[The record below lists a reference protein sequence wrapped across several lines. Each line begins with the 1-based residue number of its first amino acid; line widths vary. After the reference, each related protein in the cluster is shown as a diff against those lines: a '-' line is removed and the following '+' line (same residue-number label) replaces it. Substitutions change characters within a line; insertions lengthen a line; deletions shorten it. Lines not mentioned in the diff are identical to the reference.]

1 MGDKSKGWIRLH
13 RSVMDCFIYDGYAFD
28 YYHAWCDILLN
39 SNHKDKG
46 IMFDG
51 QLITIK
57 RGQWLTSIRKLSNR
71 WGWSKDKVSRYL
83 NTLVENQMI
92 TKDCDKKRTLL
103 TLVNYDFYQTDTDT
117 DKDSDR
123 TLTGHTPDTD
133 KDTDRTKQECKN
145 EKNDKNVKNTYSNK
159 FEEAWAIYP
168 RREDKAMA
176 YKAYSARTKSGWSD
190 EQLIEATRKYAEAC
204 KKNHTETRYIKKGST
219 FYGPSTPFEDY
230 IPKEEVKQVD
240 RFEQNFRAVSNGAL
254 QRVAEN
260 PFDDL

>member
-117 DKDSDR
+117 EQDSDR

-145 EKNDKNVKNTYSNK
+145 EKNDKNVKIHTRTSSRKPGQYILV
-159 FEEAWAIYP
+159 ERI
-168 RREDKAMA
+168 RR
-176 YKAYSARTKSGWSD
+176 W
-190 EQLIEATRKYAEAC
+190 LIR
-204 KKNHTETRYIKKGST
+204 HT
-219 FYGPSTPFEDY
+219 PL
-230 IPKEEVKQVD
+230 
-240 RFEQNFRAVSNGAL
+240 AL
-254 QRVAEN
+254 NRGGVMN
-260 PFDDL
+260 S